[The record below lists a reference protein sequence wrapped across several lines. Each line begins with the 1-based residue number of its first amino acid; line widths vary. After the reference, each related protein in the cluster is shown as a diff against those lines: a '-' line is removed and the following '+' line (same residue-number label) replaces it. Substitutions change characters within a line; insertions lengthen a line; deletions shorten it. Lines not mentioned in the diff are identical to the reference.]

1 MGALEDIVKDIAKG
15 VEWFGKSKKAKEENK
30 PPPTFEKWE
39 KAIGVE
45 EEPAPV
51 PPPSVPTDKLIKKS
65 TGGSPPFTKAEIKK
79 GYRKL

>member
-1 MGALEDIVKDIAKG
+1 MGILEDIAKG
-15 VEWFGKSKKAKEENK
+15 VEWFGKSKKAKEKNE
-30 PPPTFEKWE
+30 PPPTFDKWE

-45 EEPAPV
+45 EESPPV

-65 TGGSPPFTKAEIKK
+65 TGGSAPFTKEEIAR

>member
-1 MGALEDIVKDIAKG
+1 MGFFDDVAKG
-15 VEWFGKSKKAKEENK
+15 VEFFGKSKKAKEKNE
-30 PPPTFEKWE
+30 PPPTFQKWE

-65 TGGSPPFTKAEIKK
+65 TGGSEPFSKKEIAR